1 MNSAA
6 ADDYDAD
13 HDDKDDDY
21 GLGIESLQ
29 MARMD
34 RVGGYWF
41 K

>member
-21 GLGIESLQ
+21 GLGIESHVAPNGLY
-29 MARMD
+29 
-34 RVGGYWF
+34 G
-41 K
+41 